1 MKNVIIGT
9 AGHID
14 HGKTTLIKAL
24 TGRETDTLEEEKRRG
39 ISINLGF
46 TYFDLPSNKRAGIV
60 DVPGHEKFIK
70 NMLAGA
76 AGIDIVL
83 FVVAGD
89 EGVMPQTIEHL
100 DILSFLNVK
109 KGIIV
114 LTKCD
119 VVDNEFIELVKEDIR
134 EKTKGTFLDN
144 AEIVEVDSIS
154 RNGINNLVKKIDD
167 MSNDIDDKNENSPAR
182 LNIDRVFSVKGFGT
196 VVTGTLLEGKISID
210 DDLVIYPNNLKTKIR
225 SIQVHGQS
233 VETAYAGQR
242 TAINISNIKVEELK
256 RGDILAAPNSLEESM
271 MLDVKLSLVKH
282 TNKNLKHWDRL
293 RLYHGA
299 REILCRV
306 VPLDKEITKYG
317 ESCYAQLRLEE
328 SIVAK
333 KLDNFVLRNYSPL
346 ETIGGGIIIDTKP
359 KKHKKFDENV
369 ISSLKI
375 KEKGELED
383 ILEQYLKNNLKS
395 YKTLKD
401 IMSYTGENEELV
413 INAIDKLIKENKVVN
428 INNIN
433 KVVNINNIYV
443 HTNQYENLKKLIVE
457 LLTTYH
463 KKYRLRSGVLKEEV
477 RSKVESKFKTKE
489 MDILLEK
496 LQNEKV
502 IKINENLVS
511 IYDFEVV
518 LNDKQKE
525 IKDNI
530 QKKLKLPE
538 VLTIL
543 NIKDIC
549 ENKYYEEVLEYMIGK
564 DIEKL
569 DDTYIMDK
577 EIYEEIKINL
587 IKYLEEFGEITLGQ
601 YRDMLNSSR
610 KNCMIIL
617 ENFDRNKITKRDD
630 NKRTLYNK

>member
-46 TYFDLPSNKRAGIV
+46 TYFDLPSNKRAGII

-70 NMLAGA
+70 NMLAGS

-83 FVVAGD
+83 FVVSSD

-119 VVDNEFIELVKEDIR
+119 EVDNEFIELVKEDIR

-154 RNGINNLVKKIDD
+154 RRGISNLVKKIDD
-167 MSNDIDDKNENSPAR
+167 MSNNIDDKNENSPAR

-225 SIQVHGQS
+225 SIQVHGRS

-242 TAINISNIKVEELK
+242 TAINIANIKVEELK
-256 RGDILAAPNSLEESM
+256 RGDVLASSNSLEETM

-306 VPLDKEITKYG
+306 VPLDKEIIKSE

-383 ILEQYLKNNLKS
+383 ILEEYFKSNLKS

-401 IMSYTGENEELV
+401 IMSYTGENEEL
-413 INAIDKLIKENKVVN
+413 IITAIDKLIKENKVL
-428 INNIN
+428 
-433 KVVNINNIYV
+433 NINNIYL
-443 HTNQYENLKKLIVE
+443 HINQYENLKKSIVE

-463 KKYRLRSGVLKEEV
+463 KKYRLRSGVIKEEV

-489 MDILLEK
+489 MDILLDK

-502 IKINENLVS
+502 IKIDENLVS

-525 IKDNI
+525 IKYNI
-530 QKKLKLPE
+530 QKKLKLHKAF
-538 VLTIL
+538 TIL

-569 DDTYIMDK
+569 DDTYIMNK

>member
-1 MKNVIIGT
+1 
-9 AGHID
+9 
-14 HGKTTLIKAL
+14 
-24 TGRETDTLEEEKRRG
+24 
-39 ISINLGF
+39 
-46 TYFDLPSNKRAGIV
+46 
-60 DVPGHEKFIK
+60 
-70 NMLAGA
+70 
-76 AGIDIVL
+76 
-83 FVVAGD
+83 
-89 EGVMPQTIEHL
+89 
-100 DILSFLNVK
+100 
-109 KGIIV
+109 
-114 LTKCD
+114 
-119 VVDNEFIELVKEDIR
+119 
-134 EKTKGTFLDN
+134 
-144 AEIVEVDSIS
+144 
-154 RNGINNLVKKIDD
+154 

-256 RGDILAAPNSLEESM
+256 RGDVLAAPNSLEESM

-306 VPLDKEITKYG
+306 VPLDKEITKSG

-428 INNIN
+428 INNI
-433 KVVNINNIYV
+433 YV

-538 VLTIL
+538 VLTYT
-543 NIKDIC
+543 
-549 ENKYYEEVLEYMIGK
+549 KYKG
-564 DIEKL
+564 
-569 DDTYIMDK
+569 YI
-577 EIYEEIKINL
+577 
-587 IKYLEEFGEITLGQ
+587 
-601 YRDMLNSSR
+601 
-610 KNCMIIL
+610 
-617 ENFDRNKITKRDD
+617 
-630 NKRTLYNK
+630 

>member
-1 MKNVIIGT
+1 M
-9 AGHID
+9 
-14 HGKTTLIKAL
+14 
-24 TGRETDTLEEEKRRG
+24 
-39 ISINLGF
+39 
-46 TYFDLPSNKRAGIV
+46 
-60 DVPGHEKFIK
+60 
-70 NMLAGA
+70 
-76 AGIDIVL
+76 
-83 FVVAGD
+83 
-89 EGVMPQTIEHL
+89 
-100 DILSFLNVK
+100 
-109 KGIIV
+109 
-114 LTKCD
+114 
-119 VVDNEFIELVKEDIR
+119 VDNEFIELVKEDIR
-134 EKTKGTFLDN
+134 EKTKGTFLDK

-182 LNIDRVFSVKGFGT
+182 INIDRVFSVKGFGT

-256 RGDILAAPNSLEESM
+256 RGDVLATPNSLEESM
-271 MLDVKLSLVKH
+271 MLDVKLSLVNH
-282 TNKNLKHWDRL
+282 TNKKLKHWDRL
-293 RLYHGA
+293 RLYHGT

-306 VPLDKEITKYG
+306 VPLDKEIIKSG
-317 ESCYAQLRLEE
+317 ENCYAQLRLEE

-333 KLDNFVLRNYSPL
+333 KLDSFVLRNFSPL

-359 KKHKKFDENV
+359 NKHKKFDEDV

-383 ILEQYLKNNLKS
+383 IINEYLKNDLKS

-401 IMSYTGENEELV
+401 IMSYTGENEKLI

-428 INNIN
+428 INNI
-433 KVVNINNIYV
+433 YV
-443 HTNQYENLKKLIVE
+443 HISQYENLKKSTIEILNI
-457 LLTTYH
+457 YH
-463 KKYRLRSGVLKEEV
+463 KKYRLRSGILKEEL
-477 RSKVESKFKTKE
+477 RSKIEIKFKAKE
-489 MDILLEK
+489 MDIILDK
-496 LQNEKV
+496 LQNEKI
-502 IKINENLVS
+502 IKMNENLVS
-511 IYDFEVV
+511 LYDFKVK

-530 QKKLKLPE
+530 RKKLKVSE
-538 VLTIL
+538 ILTIL

-549 ENKYYEEVLEYMIGK
+549 ENNYYEEVVEYMIGK

-577 EIYEEIKINL
+577 EAYEKIKGDL

-630 NKRTLYNK
+630 NKRTLYNN

>member
-1 MKNVIIGT
+1 MKNIVIGT

-46 TYFDLPSNKRAGIV
+46 TYFDLPSNKRVGIV

-76 AGIDIVL
+76 SGIDIVL
-83 FVVAGD
+83 FVIASD

-100 DILSFLNVK
+100 DILSYLNVK

-119 VVDNEFIELVKEDIR
+119 VVDKDFIELVKDDIK
-134 EKTKGTFLDN
+134 EKTKDTFLHN

-154 RNGINNLVKKIDD
+154 KNGINELIKKIDD
-167 MSNDIDDKNENSPAR
+167 MSNEINDKNENSPTR

-196 VVTGTLLEGKISID
+196 VVTGTLAEGQISID
-210 DDLVIYPNNLKTKIR
+210 DDLVVYPSNLKTKIR
-225 SIQVHGQS
+225 SIQVHGEN
-233 VETAYAGQR
+233 VETAYVGQR
-242 TAINISNIKVEELK
+242 TAINISNVKVEELK
-256 RGDILAAPNSLEESM
+256 RGDVLASQNSLEESM
-271 MLDVKLSLVKH
+271 MLDVKLSLVNH
-282 TNKNLKHWDRL
+282 SNKALKHWDRL
-293 RLYHGA
+293 RLYHGT

-306 VPLDKEITKYG
+306 VPLDKEIIKSG

-333 KLDNFVLRNYSPL
+333 KMDKFVLRNYSPL

-359 KKHKKFDENV
+359 KKHKRFDESI
-369 ISSLKI
+369 ISSLKV
-375 KEKGELED
+375 KEKGELKD
-383 ILEQYLKNNLKS
+383 ILEEYLKSNLKS
-395 YKTLKD
+395 YKNLKD
-401 IMSYTGENEELV
+401 IMIYTGENEETI
-413 INAIDKLIKENKVVN
+413 INSLDRLIKEKKVIN
-428 INNIN
+428 INNMYLHI
-433 KVVNINNIYV
+433 
-443 HTNQYENLKKLIVE
+443 NQYENLKRSIVE
-457 LLTTYH
+457 LLNTYH
-463 KKYRLRSGVLKEEV
+463 KKYRLRNGILKEEIK
-477 RSKVESKFKTKE
+477 SKIENKFTTKD
-489 MDILLEK
+489 MDILLQN
-496 LQNEKV
+496 LQNEKIIKV
-502 IKINENLVS
+502 IGNLVS
-511 IYDFEVV
+511 NYDFKVI

-525 IKDNI
+525 IKSNI
-530 QKKLKLPE
+530 QNKLNQAQT
-538 VLTIL
+538 LTIL

-549 ENKYYEEVLEYMIGK
+549 ENKYYEEVVEYMIGK

-577 EIYEEIKINL
+577 IAYEKIKEDL
-587 IKYLEEFGEITLGQ
+587 IKYLEKFEEITLAQ
-601 YRDMLNSSR
+601 YRDILNSSR

>member
-1 MKNVIIGT
+1 
-9 AGHID
+9 
-14 HGKTTLIKAL
+14 
-24 TGRETDTLEEEKRRG
+24 
-39 ISINLGF
+39 
-46 TYFDLPSNKRAGIV
+46 
-60 DVPGHEKFIK
+60 
-70 NMLAGA
+70 MLAGA

-256 RGDILAAPNSLEESM
+256 RGDVLAEPNSLEESM

-306 VPLDKEITKYG
+306 VPLDKEITKSG

-428 INNIN
+428 INNI
-433 KVVNINNIYV
+433 YV

-502 IKINENLVS
+502 IKIDENLVS

>member
-46 TYFDLPSNKRAGIV
+46 TYFDLPRNKRAGIV

-83 FVVAGD
+83 FVVASD

-242 TAINISNIKVEELK
+242 TAINIANIKVEELK
-256 RGDILAAPNSLEESM
+256 RGDVLAAPNSLEESM

-306 VPLDKEITKYG
+306 VPLDKEITKSG

-413 INAIDKLIKENKVVN
+413 INAIDKLIKE
-428 INNIN
+428 N

>member
-83 FVVAGD
+83 FVVASD

-100 DILSFLNVK
+100 DILSFLNIK

-134 EKTKGTFLDN
+134 EKTKGTFLEN
-144 AEIVEVDSIS
+144 SEIVEVDSIS
-154 RNGINNLVKKIDD
+154 KNGVSELIKKIDD
-167 MSNDIDDKNENSPAR
+167 ISNEIDDKNENSPAR
-182 LNIDRVFSVKGFGT
+182 LNIDRVFSIKGFGT

-210 DDLVIYPNNLKTKIR
+210 DDLIIYPNKLKTKIR
-225 SIQVHGQS
+225 SIQVHGQD
-233 VETAYAGQR
+233 VKTAYAGQR
-242 TAINISNIKVEELK
+242 TAINIANIKVEELK
-256 RGDILAAPNSLEESM
+256 RGDVLASPNSLEESM

-306 VPLDKEITKYG
+306 VPLDKDITKSG

-333 KLDNFVLRNYSPL
+333 KLDSFVLRNYSPL
-346 ETIGGGIIIDTKP
+346 ETIGGGVIIDTKP

-369 ISSLKI
+369 ISSLKM
-375 KEKGELED
+375 KEKGELEV
-383 ILEQYLKNNLKS
+383 ILEEYLKNNLKS

-401 IMSYTGENEELV
+401 IMSYTGENEELI
-413 INAIDKLIKENKVVN
+413 INAINKLIKENKVA
-428 INNIN
+428 
-433 KVVNINNIYV
+433 NINNIYI
-443 HTNQYENLKKLIVE
+443 HINQYENLKKLIVE
-457 LLTTYH
+457 LLTIYH
-463 KKYRLRSGVLKEEV
+463 KKYRLRNGVLKEEV
-477 RSKVESKFKTKE
+477 RSKIKSKFNTKE
-489 MDILLEK
+489 MDILLDK
-496 LQNEKV
+496 LQNEKI
-502 IKINENLVS
+502 IKIDENLIS
-511 IYDFEVV
+511 IYDFEVT

-538 VLTIL
+538 TLTVL

-564 DIEKL
+564 DVEKL

>member
-1 MKNVIIGT
+1 
-9 AGHID
+9 
-14 HGKTTLIKAL
+14 
-24 TGRETDTLEEEKRRG
+24 
-39 ISINLGF
+39 
-46 TYFDLPSNKRAGIV
+46 
-60 DVPGHEKFIK
+60 
-70 NMLAGA
+70 
-76 AGIDIVL
+76 
-83 FVVAGD
+83 
-89 EGVMPQTIEHL
+89 
-100 DILSFLNVK
+100 
-109 KGIIV
+109 
-114 LTKCD
+114 
-119 VVDNEFIELVKEDIR
+119 
-134 EKTKGTFLDN
+134 
-144 AEIVEVDSIS
+144 
-154 RNGINNLVKKIDD
+154 
-167 MSNDIDDKNENSPAR
+167 
-182 LNIDRVFSVKGFGT
+182 
-196 VVTGTLLEGKISID
+196 
-210 DDLVIYPNNLKTKIR
+210 
-225 SIQVHGQS
+225 
-233 VETAYAGQR
+233 
-242 TAINISNIKVEELK
+242 
-256 RGDILAAPNSLEESM
+256 
-271 MLDVKLSLVKH
+271 
-282 TNKNLKHWDRL
+282 
-293 RLYHGA
+293 
-299 REILCRV
+299 
-306 VPLDKEITKYG
+306 
-317 ESCYAQLRLEE
+317 
-328 SIVAK
+328 
-333 KLDNFVLRNYSPL
+333 
-346 ETIGGGIIIDTKP
+346 
-359 KKHKKFDENV
+359 
-369 ISSLKI
+369 
-375 KEKGELED
+375 
-383 ILEQYLKNNLKS
+383 
-395 YKTLKD
+395 
-401 IMSYTGENEELV
+401 MSYTGENEELV
-413 INAIDKLIKENKVVN
+413 INAIDKSIKE
-428 INNIN
+428 N

>member
-119 VVDNEFIELVKEDIR
+119 VVDNEFIELVKDDIR

-154 RNGINNLVKKIDD
+154 RNGIDNLVKKIDD

-256 RGDILAAPNSLEESM
+256 RGDVLAAPNSLEESM

-306 VPLDKEITKYG
+306 VPLDKEITKSG

-428 INNIN
+428 INNI
-433 KVVNINNIYV
+433 YV

-477 RSKVESKFKTKE
+477 RSKVESKTKE

>member
-1 MKNVIIGT
+1 MKNIVIGT

-46 TYFDLPSNKRAGIV
+46 TYFDLPSNKRVGIV

-76 AGIDIVL
+76 SGIDIVL
-83 FVVAGD
+83 FVIASD

-100 DILSFLNVK
+100 DILSYLNVK

-119 VVDNEFIELVKEDIR
+119 VVDKDFIELVKDDIK
-134 EKTKGTFLDN
+134 EKTKDTFLHN

-154 RNGINNLVKKIDD
+154 KNGINELIKKIDD
-167 MSNDIDDKNENSPAR
+167 MSNEINDKNENSPTR

-196 VVTGTLLEGKISID
+196 VVTGTLAEGQISID
-210 DDLVIYPNNLKTKIR
+210 DDLVVYPSNLKTKIR
-225 SIQVHGQS
+225 SIQVHGEN
-233 VETAYAGQR
+233 VETAYVGQR
-242 TAINISNIKVEELK
+242 TAINISNVKVEELK
-256 RGDILAAPNSLEESM
+256 RGDVLASQNSLEESM
-271 MLDVKLSLVKH
+271 MLDVKLSLVNH
-282 TNKNLKHWDRL
+282 SNKALKHWDRL
-293 RLYHGA
+293 RLYHGT

-306 VPLDKEITKYG
+306 VPLDKEIIKSG

-333 KLDNFVLRNYSPL
+333 KMDKFVLRNYSPL

-359 KKHKKFDENV
+359 KKHKRFDESI
-369 ISSLKI
+369 ISSLKV
-375 KEKGELED
+375 KEKGELKD
-383 ILEQYLKNNLKS
+383 ILEEYLKSNLKS
-395 YKTLKD
+395 YKNLKD
-401 IMSYTGENEELV
+401 IMIYTGENEETI
-413 INAIDKLIKENKVVN
+413 INSLDRLIKEKKVIN
-428 INNIN
+428 INNMYLHI
-433 KVVNINNIYV
+433 
-443 HTNQYENLKKLIVE
+443 NQYENLKRSIVE
-457 LLTTYH
+457 LLNTYH
-463 KKYRLRSGVLKEEV
+463 KKYRLRNGILKEEIK
-477 RSKVESKFKTKE
+477 SKIENKFTTKD
-489 MDILLEK
+489 MDILLQN
-496 LQNEKV
+496 LQNEKNIKV
-502 IKINENLVS
+502 IGNLVS
-511 IYDFEVV
+511 NYDFKVI

-525 IKDNI
+525 IKSNI
-530 QKKLKLPE
+530 QNKLNQAQT
-538 VLTIL
+538 LTIL

-577 EIYEEIKINL
+577 TVYEKIKEDL
-587 IKYLEEFGEITLGQ
+587 IKYLEQFKEITLGE
-601 YRDMLNSSR
+601 YRDILNSSR

>member
-83 FVVAGD
+83 FVVASD

-100 DILSFLNVK
+100 DILSFLNIK

-134 EKTKGTFLDN
+134 EKTKGTFLEN
-144 AEIVEVDSIS
+144 SEIVEVDSIS
-154 RNGINNLVKKIDD
+154 KNGVSELIKKIDD
-167 MSNDIDDKNENSPAR
+167 ISNEIDDKNENSPAR
-182 LNIDRVFSVKGFGT
+182 LNIDRVFSIKGFGT

-210 DDLVIYPNNLKTKIR
+210 DDLIIYPNKLKTKIR
-225 SIQVHGQS
+225 SIQVHGQD
-233 VETAYAGQR
+233 VKTAYAGQR
-242 TAINISNIKVEELK
+242 TAINIANIKVEELK
-256 RGDILAAPNSLEESM
+256 RGDVLASPNSLEESM

-306 VPLDKEITKYG
+306 VPLDKDITKSG

-333 KLDNFVLRNYSPL
+333 KLDSFVLRNYSPL
-346 ETIGGGIIIDTKP
+346 ETIGGGVIIDTKP

-369 ISSLKI
+369 ISSLKM
-375 KEKGELED
+375 KEKGELEV
-383 ILEQYLKNNLKS
+383 ILEEYLKNNLKS

-401 IMSYTGENEELV
+401 IMSYTGENEELI
-413 INAIDKLIKENKVVN
+413 INAINKLIKENKVVN
-428 INNIN
+428 INNIY
-433 KVVNINNIYV
+433 IHI
-443 HTNQYENLKKLIVE
+443 NQYENLKKLIVE
-457 LLTTYH
+457 LLTIYH
-463 KKYRLRSGVLKEEV
+463 KKYRLRNGVLKEEV
-477 RSKVESKFKTKE
+477 RSKIKSKFNTKE
-489 MDILLEK
+489 MDILLDK
-496 LQNEKV
+496 LQNEKI
-502 IKINENLVS
+502 IKIDENLIS
-511 IYDFEVV
+511 IYDFEVT

-538 VLTIL
+538 TLTVL

-564 DIEKL
+564 DVEKL

>member
-1 MKNVIIGT
+1 MKNIVIGT

-46 TYFDLPSNKRAGIV
+46 TYFDLPSNKRVGIV

-76 AGIDIVL
+76 SGIDIVL
-83 FVVAGD
+83 FVIASD

-100 DILSFLNVK
+100 DILSYLNVK

-119 VVDNEFIELVKEDIR
+119 VVDKDFIELVKDDIK
-134 EKTKGTFLDN
+134 EKTKDTFLHN

-154 RNGINNLVKKIDD
+154 KNGIHELIKKIDD
-167 MSNDIDDKNENSPAR
+167 MSNEINDKNENSPTR

-196 VVTGTLLEGKISID
+196 VVTGTLAEGQISID
-210 DDLVIYPNNLKTKIR
+210 DDLVVYPSNLKTKIR
-225 SIQVHGQS
+225 SIQVHGEN
-233 VETAYAGQR
+233 VETAYVGQR
-242 TAINISNIKVEELK
+242 TAINISNVKVEELK
-256 RGDILAAPNSLEESM
+256 RGDVLASQNSLEESM
-271 MLDVKLSLVKH
+271 MLDVKLSLVNH
-282 TNKNLKHWDRL
+282 SNKALKHWDRL
-293 RLYHGA
+293 RLYHGT

-306 VPLDKEITKYG
+306 VPLDKEIIKSG

-333 KLDNFVLRNYSPL
+333 KMDNFVLRNYSPL

-359 KKHKKFDENV
+359 KKHKRFDERV
-369 ISSLKI
+369 ISSLKV
-375 KEKGELED
+375 KEKGELKD
-383 ILEQYLKNNLKS
+383 ILEEYLKSNLKA
-395 YKTLKD
+395 YKNLKD
-401 IMSYTGENEELV
+401 IMIYTGENEETI
-413 INAIDKLIKENKVVN
+413 INSLDRLIKEKKIIN
-428 INNIN
+428 INNMYLHI
-433 KVVNINNIYV
+433 
-443 HTNQYENLKKLIVE
+443 NQYENLKGSIVE
-457 LLTTYH
+457 LLNTYH
-463 KKYRLRSGVLKEEV
+463 KKYRIRNGILKEEIK
-477 RSKVESKFKTKE
+477 SKIENKFTTKD
-489 MDILLEK
+489 MDILLQN
-496 LQNEKV
+496 LQNEKIIKV
-502 IKINENLVS
+502 IGNLVS
-511 IYDFEVV
+511 NYDFKVI

-525 IKDNI
+525 IKSNI
-530 QKKLKLPE
+530 QNKLNQAQT
-538 VLTIL
+538 LTIL
-543 NIKDIC
+543 NMKDIC
-549 ENKYYEEVLEYMIGK
+549 ENKYYEEVVEYMIGK

-577 EIYEEIKINL
+577 IAYEKIKEDL
-587 IKYLEEFGEITLGQ
+587 IKYLEKFEEITLSQ
-601 YRDMLNSSR
+601 YRDILNSSR

>member
-1 MKNVIIGT
+1 MKNIIIGT

-24 TGRETDTLEEEKRRG
+24 TGRDTDTLAEEKKRG

-46 TYFDLPSNKRAGIV
+46 TYFDLPSSKRAGIV

-83 FVVAGD
+83 FVVSSD

-100 DILSFLNVK
+100 DILSFLNIK

-114 LTKCD
+114 LTKSD
-119 VVDNEFIELVKEDIR
+119 TVDDEFKQLVKEDIR

-144 AEIVEVDSIS
+144 VDIVEVDSIS
-154 RNGINNLVKKIDD
+154 KNGIDELIKKIDSI
-167 MSNDIDDKNENSPAR
+167 SNDIEDKNEHSPAR

-196 VVTGTLLEGKISID
+196 VVTGTLMEGKISID
-210 DDLVIYPNNLKTKIR
+210 DDLIVYPNQLKTKIR
-225 SIQVHGQS
+225 SIQVHGEN
-233 VETAYAGQR
+233 VNTAYAGQR

-256 RGDILAAPNSLEESM
+256 RGDVLAPPNSLEDSM
-271 MLDVKLSLVKH
+271 MLDIKLSLVKH
-282 TNKNLKHWDRL
+282 SNKSLKHWDRL
-293 RLYHGA
+293 RLYHGT

-306 VPLDKEITKYG
+306 VPLDKDIVNPG

-333 KLDNFVLRNYSPL
+333 KLDNIVLRNYSPL
-346 ETIGGGIIIDTKP
+346 ETIGGGVIIDTKP
-359 KKHKKFDENV
+359 KKHKRFDESIIN
-369 ISSLKI
+369 SLKI
-375 KEKGELED
+375 KEKGEIED
-383 ILEQYLKNNLKS
+383 ILEVYLKNNLNS
-395 YKTLKD
+395 YHTLKD
-401 IMSYTGENEELV
+401 IMSYSGENKV
-413 INAIDKLIKENKVVN
+413 IILNALDKLIKENKV
-428 INNIN
+428 I
-433 KVVNINNIYV
+433 NINNIYM
-443 HTNQYENLKKLIVE
+443 HIKQYENLKKSIVNALID
-457 LLTTYH
+457 YH
-463 KKYRLRSGVLKEEV
+463 KKHRLRRGILKEELK
-477 RSKVESKFKTKE
+477 SKIENRFKTKD

-496 LQNEKV
+496 LQIENIV
-502 IKINENLVS
+502 ILDGNLVS
-511 IYDFEVV
+511 NFGFEVK

-525 IKDNI
+525 IKSIIRQQLEKPN
-530 QKKLKLPE
+530 
-538 VLTIL
+538 TIL
-543 NIKDIC
+543 NINEIC
-549 ENKYYEEVLEYMIGK
+549 INNYYEEVLEYMIGK

-569 DDTYIMDK
+569 DDTYVMDK
-577 EIYEEIKINL
+577 KLYENTKNYL
-587 IKYLEEFGEITLGQ
+587 IKYLEENNEITLGE

-610 KNCMIIL
+610 KNCMILL

>member
-83 FVVAGD
+83 FVVASD

-100 DILSFLNVK
+100 DILSFLNIK

-134 EKTKGTFLDN
+134 EKTKGTFLEN
-144 AEIVEVDSIS
+144 SEIVEVDSIS
-154 RNGINNLVKKIDD
+154 KNGVSELIKKIDD
-167 MSNDIDDKNENSPAR
+167 ISNEIDDKNENSPAR
-182 LNIDRVFSVKGFGT
+182 LNIDRVFSIKGFGT

-210 DDLVIYPNNLKTKIR
+210 DDLIIYPNKLKTKIR
-225 SIQVHGQS
+225 SIQVHGQD
-233 VETAYAGQR
+233 VKTAYAGQR
-242 TAINISNIKVEELK
+242 TAINIANIKVEELK
-256 RGDILAAPNSLEESM
+256 RGDVLASPNSLEESM

-306 VPLDKEITKYG
+306 VPLDKDITKSG

-333 KLDNFVLRNYSPL
+333 KLDSFVLRNYSPL
-346 ETIGGGIIIDTKP
+346 ETIGGGVIIDTKP

-369 ISSLKI
+369 ISSLKM
-375 KEKGELED
+375 KEKGELEV
-383 ILEQYLKNNLKS
+383 ILEEYLKNNLKS

-401 IMSYTGENEELV
+401 IMSYTGENEELI
-413 INAIDKLIKENKVVN
+413 INAINKLIKENKVVN
-428 INNIN
+428 INNIY
-433 KVVNINNIYV
+433 IHI
-443 HTNQYENLKKLIVE
+443 NQYENLKKLIVE
-457 LLTTYH
+457 LLTIYH
-463 KKYRLRSGVLKEEV
+463 KKHRLRNGVLKEEV
-477 RSKVESKFKTKE
+477 RSKIESKFNTKE
-489 MDILLEK
+489 MDILLDK
-496 LQNEKV
+496 LQNEKI
-502 IKINENLVS
+502 IKIDENLIS
-511 IYDFEVV
+511 IYDFEVT

-538 VLTIL
+538 TLTVL

-564 DIEKL
+564 DVEKL

>member
-119 VVDNEFIELVKEDIR
+119 VVDNEFIELVKDDIR

-154 RNGINNLVKKIDD
+154 RNGIDNLVKKIDD
-167 MSNDIDDKNENSPAR
+167 MSENSPAR

-256 RGDILAAPNSLEESM
+256 RGDVLAAPNSLEESM

-306 VPLDKEITKYG
+306 VPLDKEITKSG

-413 INAIDKLIKENKVVN
+413 INAIDKLIKE
-428 INNIN
+428 N

>member
-1 MKNVIIGT
+1 MKNIVIGT

-46 TYFDLPSNKRAGIV
+46 TYFDLPSNKRVGIV

-76 AGIDIVL
+76 SGIDIVL
-83 FVVAGD
+83 FVIASD

-100 DILSFLNVK
+100 DILSYLNVK

-119 VVDNEFIELVKEDIR
+119 VVDKDFIELVKDDIK
-134 EKTKGTFLDN
+134 EKTKDTFLHN

-154 RNGINNLVKKIDD
+154 KNGINELIKKIDD
-167 MSNDIDDKNENSPAR
+167 MSNEINDKNENSPTR

-196 VVTGTLLEGKISID
+196 VVTGTLAEGQISID
-210 DDLVIYPNNLKTKIR
+210 DDLVVYPSNLKTKIR
-225 SIQVHGQS
+225 SIQVHGEN
-233 VETAYAGQR
+233 VETAYVGQR
-242 TAINISNIKVEELK
+242 TAINISNVKVEELK
-256 RGDILAAPNSLEESM
+256 RGDVLASQNSLEESM
-271 MLDVKLSLVKH
+271 MLDVKLSLVNH
-282 TNKNLKHWDRL
+282 SNKALKHWDRL
-293 RLYHGA
+293 RLYHGT

-306 VPLDKEITKYG
+306 VPLDKEIIKSG

-333 KLDNFVLRNYSPL
+333 KMDKFVLRNYSPL

-359 KKHKKFDENV
+359 KKHKRFDESI
-369 ISSLKI
+369 ISSLKV
-375 KEKGELED
+375 KEKGELKD
-383 ILEQYLKNNLKS
+383 ILEEYLKSNLKS
-395 YKTLKD
+395 YKNLKD
-401 IMSYTGENEELV
+401 IMIYTGENEETI
-413 INAIDKLIKENKVVN
+413 INSLDRLIKEKKIIN
-428 INNIN
+428 INNMYLHI
-433 KVVNINNIYV
+433 
-443 HTNQYENLKKLIVE
+443 NQYENLKGSIVE
-457 LLTTYH
+457 LLNTYH
-463 KKYRLRSGVLKEEV
+463 KKYILRNGILKEEIK
-477 RSKVESKFKTKE
+477 SKIENKFTTKD
-489 MDILLEK
+489 MDILLQN
-496 LQNEKV
+496 LQNEKIIKV
-502 IKINENLVS
+502 IGNLVS
-511 IYDFEVV
+511 NYDFKVI

-525 IKDNI
+525 IKSNI
-530 QKKLKLPE
+530 QNKLNQAQT
-538 VLTIL
+538 LTIL

-549 ENKYYEEVLEYMIGK
+549 ENKYYEEVVEYMIGK

-577 EIYEEIKINL
+577 IAYEKIKEDL
-587 IKYLEEFGEITLGQ
+587 IKYLEKFEEITLAQ
-601 YRDMLNSSR
+601 YRDILNSSR

>member
-83 FVVAGD
+83 FVVASD

-100 DILSFLNVK
+100 DILSFLNIK

-134 EKTKGTFLDN
+134 EKTKGTFLEN
-144 AEIVEVDSIS
+144 SEIVEVDSIS
-154 RNGINNLVKKIDD
+154 KNGVSELIKKIDD
-167 MSNDIDDKNENSPAR
+167 ISNEIDDKNENSPAR
-182 LNIDRVFSVKGFGT
+182 LNIDRVFSIKGFGT

-210 DDLVIYPNNLKTKIR
+210 DDLIIYPNKLKTKIR
-225 SIQVHGQS
+225 SIQVHGQD
-233 VETAYAGQR
+233 VKTAYAGQR
-242 TAINISNIKVEELK
+242 TAINIANIKVEELK
-256 RGDILAAPNSLEESM
+256 RGDVLASPNSLEESM

-282 TNKNLKHWDRL
+282 ANKNLKHWDRL

-299 REILCRV
+299 REIFCRV
-306 VPLDKEITKYG
+306 VPLDKEITKSG

-333 KLDNFVLRNYSPL
+333 KLDSFVLRNYSPL
-346 ETIGGGIIIDTKP
+346 ETIGGGVIIDTKP

-369 ISSLKI
+369 ISSLKM
-375 KEKGELED
+375 KEKGELEV
-383 ILEQYLKNNLKS
+383 ILEEYLKNNLKS

-401 IMSYTGENEELV
+401 IMSYTGENEELI
-413 INAIDKLIKENKVVN
+413 INAINKLIKENKVVN
-428 INNIN
+428 INNIY
-433 KVVNINNIYV
+433 IHI
-443 HTNQYENLKKLIVE
+443 NQYENLKKLIVE
-457 LLTTYH
+457 LLTIYH
-463 KKYRLRSGVLKEEV
+463 KKHRLRNGVLKEEV
-477 RSKVESKFKTKE
+477 RSKIESKFNTKE
-489 MDILLEK
+489 MDILLDK
-496 LQNEKV
+496 LQNEKI
-502 IKINENLVS
+502 IKIDENLVS
-511 IYDFEVV
+511 IYDFEVT

-525 IKDNI
+525 IKYNI
-530 QKKLKLPE
+530 KKKLKLPE
-538 VLTIL
+538 TLTVL

-564 DIEKL
+564 DVEKL
-569 DDTYIMDK
+569 DDSYIMDK